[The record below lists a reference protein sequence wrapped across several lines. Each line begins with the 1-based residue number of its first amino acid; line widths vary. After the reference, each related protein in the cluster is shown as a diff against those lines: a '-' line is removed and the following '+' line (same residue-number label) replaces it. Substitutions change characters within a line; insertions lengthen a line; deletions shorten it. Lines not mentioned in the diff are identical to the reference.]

1 MNRLTAALAA
11 FAMTVAVTAVT
22 AGTAAPANAA
32 TLRQQI
38 VSVAQA
44 QLADSARNVE
54 KPAGSNCNYYTGVF
68 RTWKSSSGCGSGDGV
83 QFRDSDWCADFS
95 KYVWKTAGVPYAAT
109 PETSG
114 GVLTGWASSF
124 KDYGTGNNTWHT
136 RSSGYTP
143 QAGDSLVFD
152 WEGDGTIDHV
162 GIVTSADGST
172 VRTIEGNSGDRVK
185 ANSYSRSSGSIV
197 GYSEPVG
204 GGSAPP
210 TGGTDGHRIQ
220 MGDIDGDGLDDVIQ
234 MRDNGDVVAFINIG
248 ANPIYSWS
256 HNRKVL
262 TGITDVSQIR
272 AGDFNGDGRDDL
284 LQVRPNGD
292 VVVFW
297 NSGANP
303 NFTWQN
309 NALVLTGI
317 TDKQQIT
324 VGDINGDG
332 YDDIIQVRPNGDVV
346 AFWNNRTNPLFTW
359 QTNALI
365 LTAIGDKLQLKPG
378 DINNDGRDDL
388 IQVRPNGDV
397 VVFWNNGTNPLFT
410 WQTNALI
417 LTAITDKAQLKT
429 GDVNNDGR
437 DDLIQVRPNGDVVA
451 FWNNGTNPLF
461 TWQTNA
467 LVLTAIDL

>member
-1 MNRLTAALAA
+1 MAVARALAA
-11 FAMTVAVTAVT
+11 C
-22 AGTAAPANAA
+22 
-32 TLRQQI
+32 
-38 VSVAQA
+38 
-44 QLADSARNVE
+44 D
-54 KPAGSNCNYYTGVF
+54 PAG
-68 RTWKSSSGCGSGDGV
+68 
-83 QFRDSDWCADFS
+83 A
-95 KYVWKTAGVPYAAT
+95 
-109 PETSG
+109 
-114 GVLTGWASSF
+114 
-124 KDYGTGNNTWHT
+124 
-136 RSSGYTP
+136 
-143 QAGDSLVFD
+143 
-152 WEGDGTIDHV
+152 
-162 GIVTSADGST
+162 TSADGSLAT
-172 VRTIEGNSGDRVK
+172 QLNSRLTAKMRGYMSGYRVSCARMIVK
-185 ANSYSRSSGSIV
+185 ATRDRGLDPRAAVIAVTTAIVEASLDNVAEELDHDSLGLFQQRASWGTAAQRLDPIWATNAFLSKMLSKYPGNAWLTASIGAV
-197 GYSEPVG
+197 CQAVQV
-204 GGSAPP
+204 SAYPERYQP
-210 TGGTDGHRIQ
+210 QAADAQIIVDALWAARDGHRIQ

-284 LQVRPNGD
+284 LQIRPNGD

-467 LVLTAIDL
+467 LVLTAITL